1 MFRKK
6 LSETQETFE
15 LSSSLNPMLIQPG
28 LEVQII
34 RVQPHKL
41 SDLKLFNLK
50 VSTAGLREVALG
62 YTLSPTYA
70 GV

>member
-50 VSTAGLREVALG
+50 VSLRSPWDTVRAGQ
-62 YTLSPTYA
+62 SPKPA
-70 GV
+70 